1 VVDHRFCHGAP
12 VFRGTRILVADVID
26 QVARGLSW
34 DSIICEWNGKLTREA
49 IAEAVS
55 LASQAL
61 LRYSDEFA
69 MEPASA

>member
-1 VVDHRFCHGAP
+1 M
-12 VFRGTRILVADVID
+12 D
-26 QVARGLSW
+26 QVARGMSW
-34 DSIICEWNGKLTREA
+34 DSIISEWNGKLTREA